1 MNMEYN
7 NSRVN
12 IFTNEYKLLEGSK
25 LVQQVADG
33 SER

>member
-1 MNMEYN
+1 MKTEY

-12 IFTNEYKLLEGSK
+12 IFTNEYELLEGSK